1 MRGRRAPPLPPV
13 RPDRPFVR
21 GVPVYAKFKRKDAL
35 AYDMK
40 KSDIIDAVLTLLG
53 PLLRLLAVVLEP
65 RFPNA
70 AQYCRSIGTVTD
82 TVACVVTRT

>member
-1 MRGRRAPPLPPV
+1 
-13 RPDRPFVR
+13 
-21 GVPVYAKFKRKDAL
+21 
-35 AYDMK
+35 MK